1 MVATY
6 IGPGGICLAL
16 VGGCAT
22 VFPITTQTSM
32 IINFVPIFFYCLA
45 CYYTPSKFQLALAQV
60 MTLVYTCLM
69 LAVYV
74 GIATQVISTNKLS
87 LTLPI
92 SVSQGAEID
101 KFPDVKTKAQP

>member
-1 MVATY
+1 MAIMVATY

-22 VFPITTQTSM
+22 VFPISTQTSM

-45 CYYTPSKFQLALAQV
+45 CYYTPSKFQLAIAQV

-74 GIATQVISTNKLS
+74 GIATQVTTDNTITFVIRS
-87 LTLPI
+87 I
-92 SVSQGAEID
+92 DWEVS
-101 KFPDVKTKAQP
+101 

>member
-22 VFPITTQTSM
+22 VFPISTQTSM

-74 GIATQVISTNKLS
+74 GIATQVNTNKQ
-87 LTLPI
+87 
-92 SVSQGAEID
+92 SQTNNHKVREIRNG
-101 KFPDVKTKAQP
+101 KVP

>member
-1 MVATY
+1 MAIMVATY

-22 VFPITTQTSM
+22 VFPISTQTSM
-32 IINFVPIFFYCLA
+32 IINFVPIFLYCLA
-45 CYYTPSKFQLALAQV
+45 CYYTPSKFQLAIAQV

-74 GIATQVISTNKLS
+74 GIATQVIQS
-87 LTLPI
+87 LILKNPK
-92 SVSQGAEID
+92 SLL
-101 KFPDVKTKAQP
+101 FQPCPLDR

>member
-22 VFPITTQTSM
+22 VFPISTQTSM

-45 CYYTPSKFQLALAQV
+45 CYYTPSKFQLAIAQV

-74 GIATQVISTNKLS
+74 GIATQVNTNKNKQ
-87 LTLPI
+87 
-92 SVSQGAEID
+92 SQTNNHKVREIRNG
-101 KFPDVKTKAQP
+101 KVP

>member
-1 MVATY
+1 MAIMVATY

-22 VFPITTQTSM
+22 VFPISTQTSM

-45 CYYTPSKFQLALAQV
+45 CYYTPSKFQLAIAQV

-74 GIATQVISTNKLS
+74 GIATQVIQSES
-87 LTLPI
+87 LLVRICP
-92 SVSQGAEID
+92 ID
-101 KFPDVKTKAQP
+101 KKVESGFLI